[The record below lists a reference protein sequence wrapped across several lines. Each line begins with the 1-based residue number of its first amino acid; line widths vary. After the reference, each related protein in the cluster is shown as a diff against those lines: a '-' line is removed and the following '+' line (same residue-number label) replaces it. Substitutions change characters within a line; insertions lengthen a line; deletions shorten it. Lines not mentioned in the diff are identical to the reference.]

1 VSVKYD
7 VYVCVC
13 DVPRCVSVQY
23 VVYVCVF
30 DVYPLQVFCQ
40 EVHSELL
47 PLLDLGA
54 DKTVLFSGTNLLAKP
69 PQISSDL
76 RLVLQSG
83 MRSLGP
89 SVAVMQYTCS
99 HWFHPQAR
107 GLCGIPKRDMV
118 L

>member
-1 VSVKYD
+1 MCMF
-7 VYVCVC
+7 VYVM
-13 DVPRCVSVQY
+13 CVSVQY

-76 RLVLQSG
+76 RLVLHTGSTRRRVGCVGSQKGTWYSG
-83 MRSLGP
+83 RVRQTPLP
-89 SVAVMQYTCS
+89 
-99 HWFHPQAR
+99 R
-107 GLCGIPKRDMV
+107 R
-118 L
+118 